1 MPRFKM
7 VDGDRTQLSDAE
19 ESARDSEEAKWES
32 KKSDRG
38 FQRLRTE
45 RNRLLAETDYFA
57 LSDVTMSDEMALYR
71 DQLRKLPNG
80 LNDETVLNFTWPT
93 KP

>member
-1 MPRFKM
+1 MARFKN
-7 VDGDRTQLSDAE
+7 VDGERIQFTKAE
-19 ESARDSEEAKWES
+19 EDQRDVEEAAWES
-32 KKSDRG
+32 AKSSRA
-38 FQRLRTE
+38 FEALRNE
-45 RNRLLAETDYFA
+45 RNAKLAETDYFA

-80 LNDETVLNFTWPT
+80 LNDETVLDFTWPT

>member
-7 VDGDRTQLSDAE
+7 VNSKQVQLTAEEEKQCDQSEKTYLDEAPARAFERLRRQRDEKLREPDFYGLSD
-19 ESARDSEEAKWES
+19 
-32 KKSDRG
+32 
-38 FQRLRTE
+38 T
-45 RNRLLAETDYFA
+45 
-57 LSDVTMSDEMALYR
+57 TMSDEMALYR